1 MNDTDRILLQQF
13 ANGRD
18 ADAFARIVERYQ
30 DLVYCTCLRILGN
43 AADAQDAT
51 QDCFLR
57 LLRKAGSVESSL
69 AGWLHRCA
77 MVVAIDEL
85 RSRAARRTREEIGCQ
100 MKANSD
106 PSWHEL
112 APHLDQALDELPDDL
127 RAIVIEHFLQRR
139 TQAEIASELGVSP
152 TTVARRLDTA
162 LDALRTNLKK
172 AGVIVSAGLLA
183 ALITENA
190 VQAAPASVA
199 AALSKMSILAAA
211 ESGAPAAPAPAV
223 GARVGGAIK
232 GHLVL
237 AAAMISI
244 LAGIG
249 IFVVAARP
257 GQQPPAQPQAAA
269 PPAVGS
275 PAVNDPKTPSVD
287 PLLLALPE
295 DALFL
300 MYVPN
305 ERRMLENVMKLTP
318 SIQGVIDQKMSLS
331 MVMWGLTSDMVDAES
346 STAGIIVPG
355 DVPWFAEVVQILR
368 PKDLNAI
375 IAMMDPGGPDA
386 DGIYCRSKAGNL
398 TRPNSDVYML
408 PWKGYAAFSEKK
420 PNLKWLKKTG
430 GKTWMPSADGIR
442 LMDGRDGFVHVNPSI
457 AAVLDN
463 PAAQQDN
470 AAEGQRGLSLLGLA
484 MMLAGQTAGA
494 DFAVDYGEAGGR
506 ISGLVSMKPGSMIA
520 QYLTPSPGLDTLE
533 PKLPALPGAAIGV
546 WARTD
551 KPTMDRLLGL
561 FATANDM
568 LMKARGPRSP
578 QGVTVISTG
587 LRSLLAIQQRIGG
600 SRFGVVFQPVP
611 RFVEGVGALELAKP
625 EEFRALFQQRVDALN
640 KELANTQGD
649 QAPHYEYKTDAAPA
663 AGQDT
668 TRIDYLTE
676 TNTRISLCLGI
687 AQNYLLMAS
696 GGSNLQQ
703 CAQSLSGRDEAATF
717 AGQPVFKAALDRIG
731 TGHNVVALI
740 DIIPFVR
747 PQELSKQGPIAI
759 GLKALKGNVLAVE
772 AFVSREA
779 INWRA
784 MQQPQ

>member
-1 MNDTDRILLQQF
+1 MNDTDRALLQQF
-13 ANGRD
+13 SSGQN

-85 RSRAARRTREEIGCQ
+85 RSRAARRAREEIGCQ

-112 APHLDQALDELPDDL
+112 APHLDQALEELPDDL
-127 RAIVIEHFLQRR
+127 RTIVVEHFLQRR

-172 AGVIVSAGLLA
+172 AGVVVSAVALA

-190 VQAAPASVA
+190 VQAAPATVT

-244 LAGIG
+244 LAAIG
-249 IFVVAARP
+249 IYALATRP
-257 GQQPPAQPQAAA
+257 GPPPPAQPQAAA

-275 PAVNDPKTPSVD
+275 PAVNDPKTPPVD

-295 DALFL
+295 DAVVI
-300 MYVPN
+300 MYAPN
-305 ERRMLENVMKLTP
+305 ERDMLKNAGRLLPLQAFTAMAT
-318 SIQGVIDQKMSLS
+318 
-331 MVMWGLTSDMVDAES
+331 VMWGVPPEMVNVES
-346 STAGIIVPG
+346 STAGIIVPPER
-355 DVPWFAEVVQILR
+355 PWNVLIAVQIMR
-368 PKDLNAI
+368 PKNMDAL
-375 IAMMDPGGPDA
+375 IAHMGSAADP
-386 DGIYCRSKAGNL
+386 DGIYMRSMPSSFPK
-398 TRPNSDVYML
+398 PNSDVYML
-408 PWKGYAAFSEKK
+408 PWKGYAAFSSNKADLQK
-420 PNLKWLKKTG
+420 LARMG
-430 GKTWMPSADGIR
+430 AKTWTPSSDVIR
-442 LMDGRDGFVHVNPSI
+442 LMEGRDAFIHINPSV
-457 AAVLDN
+457 AALLTSTM
-463 PAAQQDN
+463 AQ
-470 AAEGQRGLSLLGLA
+470 AGPSPGEQRALSLPGLA
-484 MMLAGQTAGA
+484 MMLAGQTTGV
-494 DFAVDYGEAGGR
+494 DFALEFGEDGVQ
-506 ISGLVSMKPGSMIA
+506 ISALLPVKPGSMLA
-520 QYLTPSPGLDTLE
+520 PFLTPSPGLDTLE
-533 PKLPALPGAAIGV
+533 PRLPALPGAAIGV

-551 KPTMDRLLGL
+551 KPTMDRLLTL

-587 LRSLLAIQQRIGG
+587 LRSLLAIQQQIGG
-600 SRFGVVFQPVP
+600 TRFGVVFQPVP

-625 EEFRALFQQRVDALN
+625 DEFRALFQQRIDALN

-663 AGQDT
+663 DAAQHAAGF
-668 TRIDYLTE
+668 DYLTD
-676 TNTRISLCLGI
+676 TNTGISLCLGI

-703 CAQSLSGRDEAATF
+703 CARSLAGGDEAATF
-717 AGQPVFKAALDRIG
+717 AGQPAFKAALDRIG